1 MPYTNLIFAAF
12 LTLAVEDV
20 HLPEWS
26 RRSEVHR
33 LLWGLDV
40 YREKE
45 LVGGCYN
52 SLLSVE
58 VHREKEAVGRVIN
71 GEVGVYR

>member
-1 MPYTNLIFAAF
+1 MPYMNLTFAAF

-33 LLWGLDV
+33 LLCV
-40 YREKE
+40 EV
-45 LVGGCYN
+45 VGGCYN
-52 SLLSVE
+52 SLL
-58 VHREKEAVGRVIN
+58 RCIEKRKRWVGL
-71 GEVGVYR
+71 